1 MRVDET
7 RQGCRFYT
15 GKNMEKKTTTGT
27 DPKGQRMKKGTTKKK
42 NTKETPRTTA
52 VPDLGKVSPELQ
64 ALLGDRRREQKE
76 AAEESRQASADLQD
90 LSEYSFFHMDRIKES
105 LFITP
110 EMLRKARSLV
120 KKEKAHI
127 ARFEVA
133 PFKEQYKVESDGY
146 DPEQIVGSLALTCE
160 SDARHSF
167 FMPSFR
173 VDMCL
178 GQDELLWSRCG
189 NWGCSCGNW
198 VGEQLCVCEH
208 AMAGILLLEEYLKSH
223 TDIDTTTSGA
233 QHLMQALGTQGGVV
247 YDAKEGLAHEALNL
261 EPFLEVRDDG
271 CLRLCFRVGT
281 GRLYKVKNLREFYTN
296 MQQGRKMVF
305 SAKTTLLLSEND
317 LTGESKSWY
326 RFFAEEFKEEQ
337 TRLSRYFSGRVV
349 PDLSDSLELDGRR
362 LDSFLE
368 MSRGRTLE
376 VNYRLWDYRGKE
388 YLTLR
393 DKAFVPSLTIR
404 PDTDAKQESFEGVVV
419 EGSIPKIYKG
429 VRSGCW
435 IEGTHLNC
443 MNQEELAR
451 IQPVLETAGGS
462 DKVSLRVGR
471 YKLADFYHKS
481 LPQLRQIANITETG
495 TEQIFAYLPPEPSF
509 TIYLDLEGGSIL
521 CRAEAAYGAE
531 VFSVSDVADGEM
543 RPYYEKYRDEQAE
556 RLIVLTILKYF
567 PKFDHSLK
575 LFFVDKSAEQV
586 FDLLE
591 HGLDE
596 LGELPLCQ
604 IRMTER
610 FRRLGLRRHVSFDMG
625 VSMENNLLD
634 LSVTARELTEDEM
647 LDVLYQY
654 QKKRRFVVLKNG
666 DFLKLEDNESIR
678 QLLQLMEDLHLS
690 VKEITKG
697 KMHLPAYRALYLD
710 KMLENQEGL
719 YSDRDRHFK
728 ELIKGFK
735 TVADSDYEIPAH
747 LKKTLRPYQKEG
759 YRWLRTL
766 DHYGFGGIL
775 ADEMGLGKTLQVLTM
790 LEAVRGEEAGIE
802 GRARTA
808 LVICPASLVYN
819 WLEEAHRFAPSL
831 KAAAV
836 TGNAVARAGIIAHA
850 EEMDLLITSY
860 DLLKRDIAEYDGH
873 QFRFEII
880 DEAQYIKTHTTAAA
894 KSVKLVQAITK
905 LALTGTPIENRL
917 SELWSIFDYLM
928 PGFLFAYENFRVQM
942 EVPIVKNENQ
952 EALERLHRMIAPF
965 ILRRNKKD
973 VLKDLPDKLEE
984 VRFAGMSGKQQ
995 KLYDAQV
1002 MRIRKNLEQQ
1012 DENDFRRGKI
1022 EILAELMRIR
1032 QLCCDPSLCYTN
1044 YDGESAKTDL
1054 CMELLHSLMDGGHKT
1069 LLFSQFTSM
1078 LEILQHRL
1086 EEEHIPYYMITGSTA
1101 KEERLEL
1108 VKAFNQNDV
1117 PVFLISLKAGGT
1129 GLNLVGADSVIHY
1142 DPWWNTAA
1150 EDQASDR
1157 AHRIGQKN
1165 VVTVYKLVAKGTI
1178 EEKIIELQKQKAQLA
1193 SDILGGEGVGSA
1205 SFSREDL
1212 LEILE

>member
-1 MRVDET
+1 MRQD
-7 RQGCRFYT
+7 CRSCSGESMRKKSVT
-15 GKNMEKKTTTGT
+15 GDDQSGQYEREGNKTAEKH
-27 DPKGQRMKKGTTKKK
+27 
-42 NTKETPRTTA
+42 TTA
-52 VPDLGKVSPELQ
+52 IPDLSKVSPELQ

-76 AAEESRQASADLQD
+76 AAEESRQAPADLQD
-90 LSEYSFFHMDRIKES
+90 LSEYSFFHMDRIKEGM
-105 LFITP
+105 FITP
-110 EMLRKARSLV
+110 ETLRKAKSLV
-120 KKEKAHI
+120 KKEKVHI

-133 PFKEQYKVESDGY
+133 PFREQYKVEADEY

-198 VGEQLCVCEH
+198 IGDQLDVCEH
-208 AMAGILLLEEYLKSH
+208 GVAGILLLEEYLKSH
-223 TDIDTTTSGA
+223 TDIDATTSGA
-233 QHLMQALGTQGGVV
+233 QRLMQALGAQAGAV
-247 YDAKEGLAHEALNL
+247 YDAKEGLAHEALNF
-261 EPFLEVRDDG
+261 EPFLEIREDG

-281 GRLYKVKNLREFYTN
+281 GRLYKIKSLREFYTN

-317 LTGESKSWY
+317 LTGDSKSWY
-326 RFFAEEFKEEQ
+326 QFFTEEFKEEQ
-337 TRLSRYFSGRVV
+337 SRLSRYFAGRVM
-349 PDLSDSLELDGRR
+349 PDLTDSLELDGRR
-362 LDSFLE
+362 LDRFLE
-368 MSRGRTLE
+368 MSKGRLLE
-376 VNYRLWDYRGKE
+376 VNYRTWDYRGKE
-388 YLTLR
+388 HLTLR

-404 PDTDAKQESFEGVVV
+404 PDTDAKGESFEGVVV
-419 EGSIPKIYKG
+419 EGSIPKIYRG

-435 IEGTHLNC
+435 IEGSHLNC
-443 MNQEELAR
+443 MSQEELAR
-451 IQPVLETAGGS
+451 IQPVLETAGSSGR
-462 DKVSLRVGR
+462 VSLRVGR

-495 TEQIFAYLPPEPSF
+495 TERVFSYLPPEPSF
-509 TIYLDLEGGSIL
+509 TIYLDLESGSIL

-531 VFSVSDVADGEM
+531 IFSVSDVADGAM

-556 RLIVLTILKYF
+556 RRIVQTVLKYF

-625 VSMENNLLD
+625 VSLENNLLD
-634 LSVTARELTEDEM
+634 LSVTSRELSEDEM

-666 DFLKLEDNESIR
+666 DFLKLEENESIR

-690 VKEITKG
+690 VKEVTKG
-697 KMHLPAYRALYLD
+697 KMHIPAYRALYLD

-728 ELIKGFK
+728 ELIKEFK
-735 TVADSDYEIPAH
+735 TVADSDYEVPAH

-836 TGNAVARAGIIAHA
+836 TGNALARAELIAHA
-850 EEMDLLITSY
+850 EENDLLITSY

-894 KSVKLVQAITK
+894 KSVKLVQAITRF
-905 LALTGTPIENRL
+905 ALTGTPIENRL

-942 EVPIVKNENQ
+942 EVPIVKNEDQ

-984 VRFAGMSGKQQ
+984 IRFAGMSGKQQ

-1002 MRIRKNLEQQ
+1002 LRIRKDLEKQ

-1044 YDGESAKTDL
+1044 YDGESAKTEL

-1086 EEEHIPYYMITGSTA
+1086 DEESIPYYMITGSTA
-1101 KEERLEL
+1101 KEDRLEL

-1178 EEKIIELQKQKAQLA
+1178 EEKIVELQKQKAQLA